1 MPELAAESLITA
13 PNGHAIA
20 VMLLTVLALY
30 LFTRERIP
38 LELSSFG
45 LLTILAVGFSLVP
58 YPGLRATDFFLGL
71 GHEALVAVCALMVVG
86 QGLVHTGAL
95 EPVGRALGT
104 IWGKAPFL
112 SFLATLIVGAVLSA
126 FMNNTPIVVLLLPI
140 LISVC
145 LRTSSSASRILMPMG
160 FATLVGGMATTIGT
174 STNLLVVSVA
184 EDLGMQR
191 FGMFDFALPAVIA
204 GGVALIYLWL
214 VAPRLLPERSIYLED
229 ASPRLFD
236 ARLHLDE
243 GSAVADK
250 SLADAISLTG
260 GDMNVVR
267 IRRGDAYIMPL
278 PDATLREGDSL
289 RVRDTPQKLKS
300 FEEALKAR
308 LYSDDHEVDDDHPLS
323 AGTQI
328 LAEVAVVQGSSLD
341 RTNLRFARFLSRYQ
355 LVVLALHRAGKE
367 VWRPTEEI
375 QDVILQQGDI
385 LLVQGARDQ
394 IAALKRSTEFL
405 VLDASVDLPHT
416 AKAPLALVILAAVV
430 AFAATGV
437 MPIAISAT
445 AGAALL
451 LVTRCLNLGG
461 AIRAISPAVFFVV
474 AASLALG
481 QALTATGATDYITAL
496 FLAATL
502 GASPTVILSA
512 LMLMLA
518 VLTNVVSNNAAAVIG
533 TPIAISIASQLGM
546 PAEPFVLAVLFGAN
560 MSYATPMAYKTNL
573 LVMSAGNY
581 SFADFVKVGVPL
593 TILMWL
599 TLTWVLSAMYL

>member
-1 MPELAAESLITA
+1 
-13 PNGHAIA
+13 
-20 VMLLTVLALY
+20 
-30 LFTRERIP
+30 
-38 LELSSFG
+38 
-45 LLTILAVGFSLVP
+45 
-58 YPGLRATDFFLGL
+58 
-71 GHEALVAVCALMVVG
+71 
-86 QGLVHTGAL
+86 
-95 EPVGRALGT
+95 
-104 IWGKAPFL
+104 
-112 SFLATLIVGAVLSA
+112 
-126 FMNNTPIVVLLLPI
+126 
-140 LISVC
+140 
-145 LRTSSSASRILMPMG
+145 
-160 FATLVGGMATTIGT
+160 MA
-174 STNLLVVSVA
+174 
-184 EDLGMQR
+184 R
-191 FGMFDFALPAVIA
+191 FGMFDFALPAVMA
-204 GGVALIYLWL
+204 GGVAIIYLWL
-214 VAPRLLPERSIYLED
+214 IAPRLLPERSIYLED

-236 ARLHLDE
+236 ARLHLDAE
-243 GSAVADK
+243 SLAVDK
-250 SLADAISLTG
+250 TLADAMALTG

-278 PDATLREGDSL
+278 PDAMLRQGDSL

-300 FEEALKAR
+300 YEEALKAR
-308 LYSDDHEVDDDHPLS
+308 LFSGEHQVDEEHPLS
-323 AGTQI
+323 AGTQM

-341 RTNLRFARFLSRYQ
+341 RTNLSFARFLSRYQ
-355 LVVLALHRAGKE
+355 LAVLALHRAGKE
-367 VWRPTEEI
+367 VWRPSEEI

-385 LLVQGARDQ
+385 LLLQGARDQ

-416 AKAPLALVILAAVV
+416 SKAPLALAILAGVV
-430 AFAATGV
+430 GLAATGM

-445 AGAALL
+445 AGAALM
-451 LVTRCLNLGG
+451 LVTRCLNLGA
-461 AIRAISPAVFFVV
+461 AIRAISPSVFFVV

-481 QALTATGATDYITAL
+481 QALTATQGTEFITSV
-496 FLAATL
+496 FLTVTQ

-533 TPIAISIASQLGM
+533 TPIAISIAGQLGM

-581 SFADFVKVGVPL
+581 SFSDFVKVGVPL

>member
-1 MPELAAESLITA
+1 MSELAAQSFMVT
-13 PNGHAIA
+13 PNAHAIA

-30 LFTRERIP
+30 LFTRDRIP
-38 LELSSFG
+38 LEVSSVG
-45 LLTILAVGFSLVP
+45 LLAILTVGFSLFP
-58 YPGLRATDFFLGL
+58 YPGLAATDFFLGL

-86 QGLVHTGAL
+86 QGLVRTGAL
-95 EPVGRALGT
+95 EPVGRVLGRM
-104 IWGKAPFL
+104 WSKAPFL

-145 LRTSSSASRILMPMG
+145 LRTSSSASRILLPMG

-184 EDLGMQR
+184 EDLGMER
-191 FGMFDFALPAVIA
+191 FGMFDFALPAVVA
-204 GGVALIYLWL
+204 AGVAIIYLWL
-214 VAPRLLPERSIYLED
+214 IAPRLLPPRSIYLED

-236 ARLHLDE
+236 ARLYLDE
-243 GSAVADK
+243 DSPVADK
-250 SLADAISLTG
+250 TLADAMALAG
-260 GDMNVVR
+260 GDMKVVR

-278 PDATLREGDSL
+278 PDATLRAGDSL
-289 RVRDTPQKLKS
+289 RVRDTPQKLKA

-308 LYSDDHEVDDDHPLS
+308 LYSGEHQVDEEHPLS
-323 AGTQI
+323 AGNQM

-355 LVVLALHRAGKE
+355 LVVLALHRAGKD
-367 VWRPTEEI
+367 VWRPAEEI
-375 QDVILQQGDI
+375 QDVIVQQGDI

-405 VLDASVDLPHT
+405 VLDASVDLPRT
-416 AKAPLALVILAAVV
+416 SKAPLALSILAGVV
-430 AFAATGV
+430 ALAATGV

-451 LVTRCLNLGG
+451 LLTRCLNLGA
-461 AIRAISPAVFFVV
+461 AIRAISPSVFFVV

-481 QALTATGATDYITAL
+481 QALTATEATEYITAI
-496 FLAATL
+496 FLTATQ

-512 LMLMLA
+512 LMLLLA

-546 PAEPFVLAVLFGAN
+546 PPEPFVLAVLFGAN

-581 SFADFVKVGVPL
+581 SFGDFVKVGVPL